1 MRTEKRAAE
10 SASSL
15 ANVTPW
21 TRDQLLVALRLYLTE
36 PFGRLHKSNPRVVEF
51 AKSMGRTPSSLG
63 MKACNFASL
72 DPTFVKTGR
81 RGLQG
86 VSKADRALWDEYA
99 SRGIATVDEMERL
112 VEPVLAKDEVE
123 TAPVGPS
130 EREATVRLR
139 RHQRFFRSSVLAAYE
154 GRCAVTGL
162 ALPELLIASHIV
174 PWSRD
179 EERRAD
185 PSNGLLLEPL
195 LDRAFDR
202 GLVTFDEDEQLVCS
216 RQLQRRGA
224 AAERLVSLAGLPLR
238 RPRRQPPSAEA
249 LSWHRERWFLD
260 SPRCENRPRG

>member
-1 MRTEKRAAE
+1 M
-10 SASSL
+10 
-15 ANVTPW
+15 TPW

-36 PFGRLHKSNPRVVEF
+36 PFGKLHKSNPRVVEL

-81 RGLQG
+81 RGLSG
-86 VSKADRALWDEYA
+86 VSKADRALWDEYM
-99 SRGIATVDEMERL
+99 SQELATVEEMERL
-112 VEPVLAKDEVE
+112 VEPVLVKEEDA
-123 TAPVGPS
+123 ALPVGPS
-130 EREATVRLR
+130 EREAVVRTR

-179 EERRAD
+179 EARRAD
-185 PSNGLLLEPL
+185 PTNGLLLEPL
-195 LDRAFDR
+195 FDRAFDR
-202 GLVTFDEDEQLVCS
+202 GLITFDEDEQLVCS
-216 RQLQRRGA
+216 RQLRRRGV
-224 AAERLVSLAGLPLR
+224 AAERLVSFVGVPLR

-249 LSWHRERWFLD
+249 LSWHRERWFVD
-260 SPRCENRPRG
+260 SPRCENRSRG